1 MYEIFYETFNS
12 VENSTVFQ
20 IDGIPYRLSKP
31 LYSNIQKALKFT
43 FKLPILNRSIVL
55 DTFIIHL
62 QGNFDF
68 TDAQNINHSVE
79 HTILKRLCDD
89 RLFVLRTSVFY
100 DLFIDIN

>member
-1 MYEIFYETFNS
+1 MYEITHE
-12 VENSTVFQ
+12 VFSPS
-20 IDGIPYRLSKP
+20 INESSFHLDGIGYRLSNP
-31 LYSNIQKALKFT
+31 LYINTEKALRFT
-43 FKLPILNRSIVL
+43 FKLPILNRSIAL

-68 TDAQNINHSVE
+68 TDAQNIDHSVE